1 MQATLTHAPSVDV
14 TRQLA
19 CFFAAARY
27 ADLPA
32 DAVAAAQRGV
42 LDWLGC
48 ALAGSRHPTLD
59 ILLAVA
65 SEFNGQAQAT
75 VLGRQCRIGLLEAA
89 LVNGQ
94 AGHVL
99 DYDDTHMAGVVLHAS
114 SPVLAALFA
123 LSESSESPGSR
134 AVSGADLITAYAIG
148 FEAGVRIG
156 QASPGHH
163 KGGWHLTGTL
173 GTLAASAA
181 SAKLLGLDEQQMIYA
196 LGIGGTQA
204 AGMQQNRGT
213 MCKSFHAGRAAS
225 SGVLSARLA
234 QKNFNSAEDIVEG
247 KRGFCRT
254 FSDVAAPEL
263 ALLELGTRW
272 EIVRNGLK
280 PYACGVVLHPAIDAL
295 IAIRSGAGFTGA
307 AIDEVSLRVH
317 PLVMSI
323 TGLPNPDT
331 GLKSKFSIYH
341 SAAVALL
348 DGAAGVAQYSDGRAG
363 AAEVVALRQKIV
375 VTADESLRT
384 DEAHARVVSHDGAVF
399 EKHVPHATGTAA
411 NPMLDAAV
419 HDHVAAFAFPFTPTG
434 GLNFV
439 QSHPCTMRRMSLMD
453 RSARSR

>member
-1 MQATLTHAPSVDV
+1 MQSSLTAASTPDV

-19 CFFAAARY
+19 RFFAEAHY

-32 DAVAAAQRGV
+32 DAVAAARRGV

-59 ILLAVA
+59 ILLSVA
-65 SEFNGQAQAT
+65 RELNGQSHAT

-99 DYDDTHMAGVVLHAS
+99 DFDDTHMAGVVLHAS

-123 LSESSESPGSR
+123 LAESPAS
-134 AVSGADLITAYAIG
+134 APVSGADFMLAYAIG

-181 SAKLLGLDEQQMIYA
+181 AAKLIGLDEQQMIYA
-196 LGIGGTQA
+196 LGIGGSQA

-234 QKNFNSAEDIVEG
+234 QKNFNSSEEIVEG

-263 ALLELGTRW
+263 ALQELGTRW

-295 IAIRSGAGFTGA
+295 VAIRSSAGFSTA
-307 AIDEVSLRVH
+307 AIEEVSLRVH
-317 PLVMSI
+317 PLVLAI
-323 TGLPNPDT
+323 TGQPRPES
-331 GLKSKFSIYH
+331 GLQSKFSIYH

-348 DGAAGVAQYSDGRAG
+348 DGAAGVAQYSDVRAR
-363 AAEVVALRQKIV
+363 AADVLELRQKV
-375 VTADESLRT
+375 VVSADESLRT
-384 DEAHARVVSHDGAVF
+384 DEAHARVVAGGRVVAQ
-399 EKHVPHATGTAA
+399 HVPHATGTVAK
-411 NPMLDAAV
+411 PMPDAAV
-419 HDHVAAFAFPFTPTG
+419 QAKFISNAEPVIGRERADRICQ
-434 GLNFV
+434 FV
-439 QSHPCTMRRMSLMD
+439 HALEQQTDVRELLVLC
-453 RSARSR
+453 A